1 MATENKH
8 ELWNQK
14 TYVEPQLHHSPTGQT
29 WANNFLSESGSRERY
44 EWHTHRSTLWQC
56 LRQLSSFSL
65 SLSLLFLFFLLSF
78 LSIMSIKS
86 PFLAP
91 SPLVCFAKTVLIAS
105 YQNGRSYFYASLASS
120 GWNGFH
126 FLLSSWDFT
135 HPSRSNRSITSSLP
149 SFLFPLSRLPP

>member
-1 MATENKH
+1 MDFEIKRPM
-8 ELWNQK
+8 WNPSS
-14 TYVEPQLHHSPTGQT
+14 TTLQLAKLGQT
-29 WANNFLSESGSRERY
+29 IFSQNLGLEKDMNGILTDLLCGNASDN
-44 EWHTHRSTLWQC
+44 C
-56 LRQLSSFSL
+56 LPFL